1 MNSMKCKKCGLS
13 NFASAT
19 ECRRCGFSFVRSAG
33 RDQPQVKKKGSHIWS
48 LLMLAGAMAV
58 IYCFYSGVR
67 HSVDEVNAEANR
79 AAQPA
84 GRPEP
89 QGLSRTEY
97 DRRRAGS
104 YGTAVRES
112 NSLAQHDQH
121 IRETERAMQ
130 QASGSSPS
138 R

>member
-1 MNSMKCKKCGLS
+1 
-13 NFASAT
+13 
-19 ECRRCGFSFVRSAG
+19 
-33 RDQPQVKKKGSHIWS
+33 
-48 LLMLAGAMAV
+48 MLAGALAV
-58 IYCFYSGVR
+58 VYYFYSGVR
-67 HSVDEVNAEANR
+67 PSVEDVNAEANR
-79 AAQPA
+79 AAHPP

-97 DRRRAGS
+97 DRQRAGS

-121 IRETERAMQ
+121 VRDTEKAMQ
-130 QASGSSPS
+130 QASGPSPS

>member
-1 MNSMKCKKCGLS
+1 MKCKKCGLS
-13 NFASAT
+13 NFASDT
-19 ECRRCGFSFVRSAG
+19 ECRRCGFSFVRSAS
-33 RDQPQVKKKGSHIWS
+33 RDQPEIKKKGSYIWS
-48 LLMLAGAMAV
+48 LLLLAGAIAV
-58 IYCFYSGVR
+58 VHYFYSGVR
-67 HSVDEVNAEANR
+67 QSVDDVNAEANR
-79 AAQPA
+79 PAAQTP

-121 IRETERAMQ
+121 IRDTEKAMQ
-130 QASGSSPS
+130 QASGPSPS